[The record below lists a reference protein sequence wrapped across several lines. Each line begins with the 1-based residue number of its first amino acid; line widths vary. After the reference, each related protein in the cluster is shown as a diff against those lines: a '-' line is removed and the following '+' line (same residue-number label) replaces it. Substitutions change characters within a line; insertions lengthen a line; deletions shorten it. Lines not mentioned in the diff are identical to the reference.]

1 MAWLALAWDGTGD
14 GPAARADVV
23 ADPVGSAEMSVLASA
38 EIAPGQESV
47 VMEFDVPALAFN
59 GQFRVVGLGGPG
71 FAVRRGVVLEE
82 LG

>member
-1 MAWLALAWDGTGD
+1 
-14 GPAARADVV
+14 
-23 ADPVGSAEMSVLASA
+23 
-38 EIAPGQESV
+38 
-47 VMEFDVPALAFN
+47 MEFDVPALAFN